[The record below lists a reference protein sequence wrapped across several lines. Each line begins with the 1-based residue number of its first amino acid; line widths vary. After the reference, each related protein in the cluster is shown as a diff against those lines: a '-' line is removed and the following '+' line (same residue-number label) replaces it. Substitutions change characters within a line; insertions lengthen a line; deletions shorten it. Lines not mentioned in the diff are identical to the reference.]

1 MRTCRRARPR
11 AAAAPAAGPRVAL
24 RGPAPA
30 RAASAGGEQRPGA
43 HPQGVVLQGGAEQ
56 LPRSEGRRASL
67 LALGAAGAAPAL
79 AAVGGPAPARAE
91 EEELETFW
99 GAANPPATYGGTSR
113 TAPDEARY
121 SFLYPAGWTEEFPNK
136 TEKGTNGT
144 DSRLVKKIK
153 KEKVYVVSLSRLG
166 EDVGKGYNA
175 AKDLDKTLQ
184 GLAISDYNLQDALN
198 TAEDIVVNKR
208 ELENGQAFFDVDIL
222 SSIRYMATLTSDG
235 GGRFYAMFISAP
247 EKAFESDRPL
257 FETMRKSFRTYIQ

>member
-1 MRTCRRARPR
+1 MRPAPSGPRARPR
-11 AAAAPAAGPRVAL
+11 AAATAPAAGPRVAL

-30 RAASAGGEQRPGA
+30 RAASAGAHQPRQGQQGEQ
-43 HPQGVVLQGGAEQ
+43 
-56 LPRSEGRRASL
+56 PRSAGGEGRRSSL
-67 LALGAAGAAPAL
+67 LALGVVGAAPAL
-79 AAVGGPAPARAE
+79 AAMGGPAPVRAE

-113 TAPDEARY
+113 TAPDQARY

-136 TEKGTNGT
+136 VEKGTNGT

-153 KEKVYVVSLSRLG
+153 KERVYVVSLSRLG